1 MSFQANFSRRQFLAG
16 AMGIAA
22 SAAVAPRYAF
32 AAAFPSKPVE
42 ILLGVGPGG
51 GTDLAARMIGPH
63 WAKTL
68 GGVEPVTFTQI
79 PGASGLLALNHLLKG
94 KPDGHMAMFY
104 PIPHIAT
111 SFELDKVPGKT
122 NDDVAWLGA
131 MFNDP
136 NVLLVKKDARWNS
149 IAEFIAE
156 ARKSDRPL
164 TVSGSTPMS
173 NAHFSTVVLRELT
186 GANLKFVPFGGGSD
200 ARNAVAGGHVDAC
213 LAPYWSAIGVLE
225 LTKAIGIFQDENP
238 APNLWQPE
246 PANSVLDVKIPNL
259 SEPYAMFVSSGVRDE
274 NPEVFEKLVT
284 SYGAA
289 VASPEFRAAAEKDN
303 LTPFLV
309 DWDADRCSEFV
320 AEYVALVKQY
330 LPAMEKDL
338 KDM

>member
-1 MSFQANFSRRQFLAG
+1 MSEFAVSRRLFLGGSAALGAALLAPAG
-16 AMGIAA
+16 RAAAA
-22 SAAVAPRYAF
+22 S
-32 AAAFPSKPVE
+32 FPSKPVE

-63 WAKTL
+63 WQRAL
-68 GGVEPVTFTQI
+68 GGSQPVTYVQM

-111 SFELDKVPGKT
+111 SFELNKVPGKT
-122 NDDVAWLGA
+122 NADVAWLGA

-136 NVLLVKKDARWNS
+136 NVLLVKKDARWTS
-149 IAEFIAE
+149 IADFIAE
-156 ARKSDRPL
+156 ARTSSRPF
-164 TVSGSTPMS
+164 TISGSTPMS

-186 GANLKFVPFGGGSD
+186 GANLKFVPFGSGAD

-225 LTKAIGIFQDENP
+225 MTKAIGIFQDKNP
-238 APNLWQPE
+238 APNLWQPVPVNE
-246 PANSVLDVKIPNL
+246 VLDVKIPNL
-259 SEPYAMFVSSGVRDE
+259 SEPYAMFVSSAVRE
-274 NPEVFEKLVT
+274 KNPDVFAQLVS
-284 SYGAA
+284 SYGQA
-289 VASPEFRAAAEKDN
+289 VASPEFRAAADKDN

-309 DWDADRCSEFV
+309 DWDADRCSAFV
-320 AEYVALVKQY
+320 TEYVALVKQY